1 LTRNLHLFSNR
12 RISYHTI
19 FAIVS
24 GILAL
29 MVYLRLAWFVLPPET
44 LWSPSDEGGKLLQ
57 LLNLRLENGHLA
69 FDIAYAGR
77 ELDPHLQFAQTEQRF
92 LRVYNGVLHFR
103 RLPLFP
109 LLVLPFFK
117 WFGFRGLYLLPAI
130 GGALSS
136 VVALHLLKR
145 NDRRLAMWVLIAFA
159 SPIFIYATIFWEHT
173 LATSV
178 VLVGA
183 WLALRIPP
191 LQRACPSRKILGW
204 ISVGLIFGLGIY
216 LRQELIFFALALLI
230 AYGVVVR
237 DGRWGPVW
245 AGASLGL
252 ILLPY
257 IPLHLAMFG
266 QELPDNAVY
275 VFYPFQYLSRAR
287 WQAIPDLLIG
297 PIADGSIDPGWLGTL
312 WSIATIMTLVI
323 SFSPINS
330 STKNNLT
337 LLGLGITA
345 VIGATFLY
353 NGTYYFSA
361 HGLLFTTPWALLGLC
376 RSREVWQRGDWR
388 AKIVV
393 LTTILGLVGYI
404 IGMVVLRSSR
414 PHGGMEWGARF
425 AMVFYPLLAL
435 MTAWDLGYQ
444 RRKVKSLVIVGAL
457 VFLGIGFQLRGLW
470 VVLIHKQFN
479 AAINQTIIQLPEDH
493 IVSDIWWLPLN
504 AATSYPQKAIFLA
517 STPEK
522 VRTWIKLAAS
532 NQIQQFSLVTFKH
545 GLLNEV
551 AQILDEPKLRIV
563 ETRRVGEAFILR
575 VAIEYE

>member
-1 LTRNLHLFSNR
+1 
-12 RISYHTI
+12 
-19 FAIVS
+19 
-24 GILAL
+24 
-29 MVYLRLAWFVLPPET
+29 MVYLRLAWSVLPPET
-44 LWSPSDEGGKLLQ
+44 LWSPADEGGKLLQ

-77 ELDPHLQFAQTEQRF
+77 ELDPQLQFAQTEKRF

-117 WFGFRGLYLLPAI
+117 WFGFYGLYLLPAI

-136 VVALHLLKR
+136 VVALHLLRR

-173 LATSV
+173 PATSV

-191 LQRACPSRKILGW
+191 LHKAWPSRKILGW

-275 VFYPFQYLSRAR
+275 VFYPFQYLSRAG

-297 PIADGSIDPGWLGTL
+297 PVADGSIDPGWPGTL
-312 WSIATIMTLVI
+312 WSIVAIMTVII

-330 STKNNLT
+330 SIKNNLT
-337 LLGLGITA
+337 LLGLGVTA
-345 VIGATFLY
+345 IIGTTFLY
-353 NGTYYFSA
+353 TGTYYYSA

-393 LTTILGLVGYI
+393 LTTILGLVGYT
-404 IGMVVLRSSR
+404 IGILVLRASS

-435 MTAWDLGYQ
+435 MTAWDLGPQ
-444 RRKVKSLVIVGAL
+444 RRKIKSLVIIGAL

-470 VVLIHKQFN
+470 IVLVHKHFN
-479 AAINQTIIQLPEDH
+479 HTLNQTLIELPEYH
-493 IVSDIWWLPLN
+493 IVSDVWWAPLN
-504 AATSYPQKAIFLA
+504 AATIYPQKAIFLA
-517 STPEK
+517 TTPEK
-522 VRTWIKLAAS
+522 VKSWIKLAAS
-532 NQIQQFSLVTFKH
+532 RQIRQFSLMTFNAT
-545 GLLNEV
+545 LLNDV
-551 AQILDEPKLRIV
+551 AQTLDEPRLQVV
-563 ETRRVGEAFILR
+563 ETQRVGEMFIFQ
-575 VAIEYE
+575 VVIE